1 MGISISKNIVIA
13 DSEERLCQEEQEL
26 MIAEE
31 NDMLR
36 GDSIK
41 ISLMLTCHRTNVN
54 CCLCILCLLAI
65 KSLSC
70 CQ

>member
-13 DSEERLCQEEQEL
+13 DSEERLCQEEREL

-41 ISLMLTCHRTNVN
+41 ISLDLMLTVHRTNVN
-54 CCLCILCLLAI
+54 CIVVCVF
-65 KSLSC
+65 
-70 CQ
+70 